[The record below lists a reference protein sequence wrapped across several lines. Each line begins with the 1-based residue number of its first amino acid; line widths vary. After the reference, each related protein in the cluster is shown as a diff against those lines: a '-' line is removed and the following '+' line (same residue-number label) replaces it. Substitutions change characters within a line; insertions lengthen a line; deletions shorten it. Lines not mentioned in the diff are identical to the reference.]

1 MVCIKFHFTLRTLH
15 QKFMKCLK
23 KLLVT
28 KLQFRHGKALVE
40 DCKHSDHPSTDS
52 TVGKTEEVSKII
64 TQD

>member
-1 MVCIKFHFTLRTLH
+1 ME
-15 QKFMKCLK
+15 CLK

-40 DCKHSDHPSTDS
+40 DCKQSGQPSTDC

-64 TQD
+64 TKD